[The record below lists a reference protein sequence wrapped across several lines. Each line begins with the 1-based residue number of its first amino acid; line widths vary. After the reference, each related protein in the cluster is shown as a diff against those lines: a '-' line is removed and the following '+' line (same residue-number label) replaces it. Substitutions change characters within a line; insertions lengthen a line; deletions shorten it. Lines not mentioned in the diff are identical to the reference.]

1 MTIKVNLDSMRE
13 AIGTC
18 VSDGDYDYVVV
29 DYSLANDT
37 IKLWCKKRQN
47 FHKVTSR
54 TFDNMLC
61 VSGTI

>member
-1 MTIKVNLDSMRE
+1 MRE

-18 VSDGDYDYVVV
+18 VSDGYYDYVVV

-37 IKLWCKKRQN
+37 IQLWCKKRQT
-47 FHKVTSR
+47 FYKETPR
-54 TFDNMLC
+54 AFDNMLC